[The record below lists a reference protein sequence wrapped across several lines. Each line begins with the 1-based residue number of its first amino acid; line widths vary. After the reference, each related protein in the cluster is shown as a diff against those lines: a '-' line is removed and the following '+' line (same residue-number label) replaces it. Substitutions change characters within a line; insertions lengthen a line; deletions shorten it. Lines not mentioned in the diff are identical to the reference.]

1 MATQDSDGQL
11 LDARPGFPQ
20 HPLAV
25 NSSVLYNLIQNTTVA
40 DTSPGVNVIGF
51 KTASLELTGAAS
63 GAISVQLEGSC
74 SLQNPDVDGSSWSN
88 LGSAVTAK
96 GITSVT
102 LNGIRWVRAV
112 QSGSPTGGALNVNF
126 SAVG

>member
-1 MATQDSDGQL
+1 MATSQSDGQL
-11 LDARPGFPQ
+11 LDARPGLPQ

-25 NSSVLYNLIQNTTVA
+25 RASILYNLINNVTVA

-51 KTASLELTGAAS
+51 NNGSLELTGAVT

-74 SLQNPDVDGSSWSN
+74 SVQNPDVDGSAWSN

-96 GITSVT
+96 GITPVT
-102 LNGIRWVRAV
+102 LSGVRWVRAV
-112 QSGSPTGGALNVNF
+112 QTGSPTGGALNVNF